1 MMTIAE
7 LIEHLERFDENH
19 TLLHKHIGEIS

>member
-7 LIEHLERFDENH
+7 LIEHLEHFDENH